1 MTGDFAH
8 VKADSRR
15 TYFVSYGPSVKD
27 KGQLPWLLKKPW
39 KARSRSNAEQSLRSF
54 SWSLIRVCFEPK
66 A

>member
-15 TYFVSYGPSVKD
+15 TYFASYGPSPAKD

-39 KARSRSNAEQSLRSF
+39 KAPGSLKGVVPFHAVS
-54 SWSLIRVCFEPK
+54 
-66 A
+66 